1 VGVDAQEDNLRST
14 AHVITELQV
23 IVHRA
28 AGHCPPI
35 EHTLPARA
43 PRSAARNTLSFP
55 FSVCASLRQ
64 ASPTFMTG
72 MSRRDLSRRDLS

>member
-1 VGVDAQEDNLRST
+1 MGVDAQEDNLRST

-23 IVHRA
+23 
-28 AGHCPPI
+28 HCPPI
-35 EHTLPARA
+35 EHTVPARA
-43 PRSAARNTLSFP
+43 PRYAARNTLSFP

-72 MSRRDLSRRDLS
+72 MLRRDLSRRELS